1 MENITSWHERD
12 ISHSSVEIIN
22 APNAT
27 ITLDFAVQ
35 RMINVL
41 NNLNINKKNMM
52 KNLNLLKGLPYSQNV
67 LIFLIENKVL
77 REDAYKIVQDC
88 ALKTWKGN
96 MSFKDNLLSH
106 PRLAKLKISSK
117 VNNIFNNKNLFKN
130 VDKIFKR
137 INKWQ

>member
-1 MENITSWHERD
+1 
-12 ISHSSVEIIN
+12 
-22 APNAT
+22 
-27 ITLDFAVQ
+27 
-35 RMINVL
+35 MINVL

-137 INKWQ
+137 IN

>member
-1 MENITSWHERD
+1 
-12 ISHSSVEIIN
+12 
-22 APNAT
+22 
-27 ITLDFAVQ
+27 
-35 RMINVL
+35 
-41 NNLNINKKNMM
+41 MM
-52 KNLNLLKGLPYSQNV
+52 RNLNLLKGLPYSQNV

-88 ALKTWKGN
+88 ALKTWKGD

-117 VNNIFNNKNLFKN
+117 INNIFNNKNLFRN

-137 INKWQ
+137 IN